1 MPQWEALKLGATLTW
16 QSDISR
22 DQQAVD
28 TSGNEIFTRQDSY
41 ALLGLMAHYD
51 FTPQFSA
58 TLNVYNVT
66 DRKYINSLYWAQ
78 GYYGAPRNTALSLTY
93 RF

>member
-1 MPQWEALKLGATLTW
+1 
-16 QSDISR
+16 
-22 DQQAVD
+22 
-28 TSGNEIFTRQDSY
+28 
-41 ALLGLMAHYD
+41 MAHYD

-78 GYYGAPRNTALSLTY
+78 GYYGAPRNTSLSLNY
-93 RF
+93 KF